1 MATAIDG
8 ELLLGSVTLPG
19 IVNATLQPSDAAIG
33 IVRIED
39 STKTNIANV
48 FSDGT
53 LSVTGEAAGGTT
65 VPSSIAV
72 GIVATKIVSVQ
83 AGRRLFSVT
92 NPETTDP
99 LNILYIGDA
108 SITVGS
114 GIPLFPGETY
124 EETEATGEWW
134 GIFAVTGKTV
144 PFLTI
149 VRP

>member
-8 ELLLGSVTLPG
+8 KLLLGSVTLPG
-19 IVNATLQPSDAAIG
+19 VVTATLAPSNASVG
-33 IVRIED
+33 KVRIED
-39 STKTNIANV
+39 ATMTNIAGV

-65 VPSSIAV
+65 ASGSVAV
-72 GIVATKIVSVQ
+72 GLLATQIVPAQ

-99 LNILYIGDA
+99 LNILYIGA
-108 SITVGS
+108 AGVAVGQ

-124 EETEATGEWW
+124 EETEATGAWF
-134 GIFAVTGKTV
+134 GIFAVAGKTV
-144 PFLTI
+144 PYLTVI
-149 VRP
+149 RP